1 MKSNRN
7 QKIFG
12 WLRTLLAGALAV
24 YLTLNC
30 VGSASAISTN
40 AVATCV
46 MDVDSGRVLYSNN
59 ANKKRPIASITNIMT
74 GLLACEMS
82 SEEDLEQGRTC
93 SETANAEKGSSLNME
108 VGDKITLRSCIY
120 GAMLRSGNDAA
131 MLLAE
136 TIAGDEESFVAL
148 MNEKAQEL
156 GMENTLY
163 GNPNGLEDEGN
174 YSTAYD
180 MCLLGCY
187 AIQNEL
193 FAEIV
198 STYYIETEDGWKIEN
213 HNQLL
218 SMDERCIGIK
228 TGYTSAAGRT
238 LVSCFQDPDTGQ
250 RIVCCTLADSYDYQ
264 DHIAVYDWAFET
276 YPTRTFCE
284 AGEVVTTLTVNGTD
298 YPLTAVDTVSYPLK
312 DDEAQQVYA
321 RMRLPQNS
329 DVTIKEGDTVGYI
342 VYYLDGAEL
351 GRTDLVYTPQTQEE

>member
-1 MKSNRN
+1 MKN
-7 QKIFG
+7 KTGKKF
-12 WLRTLLAGALAV
+12 LRRLLAGVLAV
-24 YLTLNC
+24 CLTLGGA
-30 VGSASAISTN
+30 GSAFAISTN

-59 ANKKRPIASITNIMT
+59 ANKKRPIASITKIMT
-74 GLLACEMS
+74 GLLACELS
-82 SEEDLEQGRTC
+82 SEEDLEQVLTC
-93 SETANAEKGSSLNME
+93 SETANAEKGSSLYME

-136 TIAGDEESFVAL
+136 TVAGDEESFVAL

-163 GNPNGLEDEGN
+163 GNPNGLVDEGN

-187 AIQNEL
+187 AMQNEL

-198 STYYIETEDGWKIEN
+198 GTTYIETEDGWKIEN

-218 SMDERCIGIK
+218 GMDSRCIGIK

-238 LVSCFQDPDTGQ
+238 LVSCFEDPDTGQ

-276 YPTRTFCE
+276 YPTHTFCE
-284 AGEVVTTLTVNGTD
+284 AGDVVTTLTAGGTD
-298 YPLTAVDTVSYPLK
+298 YTLTAADTVSYPLT
-312 DDEAQQVYA
+312 DAEAQKVYA

-329 DVTIKEGDTVGYI
+329 DVTIQEGDVVGRI
-342 VYYLDGAEL
+342 VYYLSGEEI
-351 GRTDLVYTPQTQEE
+351 GRTDLIYTPQTEAE

>member
-1 MKSNRN
+1 MKN
-7 QKIFG
+7 KTG
-12 WLRTLLAGALAV
+12 KKLLRRLLAGLLAV
-24 YLTLNC
+24 CLTLGG
-30 VGSASAISTN
+30 VGSAFAISTN

-46 MDVDSGRVLYSNN
+46 MDVDSGRVLYANN
-59 ANKKRPIASITNIMT
+59 ANKKRPIASITKIMT

-82 SEEDLEQGRTC
+82 SQEDLEQVLTC
-93 SETANAEKGSSLNME
+93 SETANAEKGSSLYME
-108 VGDKITLRSCIY
+108 VGDKITLLSCIY
-120 GAMLRSGNDAA
+120 GAMLSSGNDAA

-198 STYYIETEDGWKIEN
+198 GTTYIETEDGWKIEN

-218 SMDERCIGIK
+218 SMDSRCIGIK

-238 LVSCFQDPDTGQ
+238 LVSCFEDPDTGQ

-264 DHIAVYDWAFET
+264 DHIAVYDWAFEN
-276 YPTRTFCE
+276 YPTRTFCQ
-284 AGEVVTTLTVNGTD
+284 AGDVVTTLTAGGTD
-298 YPLTAVDTVSYPLK
+298 YTLTAVDTVSYPLT
-312 DDEAQQVYA
+312 DDEAQKVYA

-342 VYYLDGAEL
+342 AYFLSGEEI

>member
-1 MKSNRN
+1 MKNNTGKKFLHR
-7 QKIFG
+7 
-12 WLRTLLAGALAV
+12 LLAGVLAV
-24 YLTLNC
+24 CLTLSGA
-30 VGSASAISTN
+30 GSALAISTS
-40 AVATCV
+40 AVSTCV

-59 ANKKRPIASITNIMT
+59 ASEKRPIASITKIMT

-82 SEEDLEQGRTC
+82 SEEDLEQVLTC
-93 SETANAEKGSSLNME
+93 SETANAEDGSSLYME
-108 VGDKITLRSCIY
+108 VGDKITLLSCIY
-120 GAMLRSGNDAA
+120 GTMLRSGNDAA

-163 GNPNGLEDEGN
+163 GNPNGLVDEGN

-193 FAEIV
+193 FAEVV
-198 STYYIETEDGWKIEN
+198 SNYYIETEDGWKIEN
-213 HNQLL
+213 HNKLL
-218 SMDERCIGIK
+218 NMDSRCIGIK

-238 LVSCFQDPDTGQ
+238 LVSCFEDPDTGQ
-250 RIVCCTLADSYDYQ
+250 RIVCCTLADSYDFQ
-264 DHIAVYDWAFET
+264 EHITVYDWAFEN

-284 AGEVVTTLTVNGTD
+284 AGDVVTTLTVGGVD
-298 YPLTAVDTVSYPLK
+298 YTLTAADTVSYPLT
-312 DDEAQQVYA
+312 DDEAQKVYA

-329 DVTIKEGDTVGYI
+329 DVTIEEGDVVGRI
-342 VYYLDGAEL
+342 VYYLSGEEI
-351 GRTDLVYTPQTQEE
+351 GRTDLVYTPLSEEE